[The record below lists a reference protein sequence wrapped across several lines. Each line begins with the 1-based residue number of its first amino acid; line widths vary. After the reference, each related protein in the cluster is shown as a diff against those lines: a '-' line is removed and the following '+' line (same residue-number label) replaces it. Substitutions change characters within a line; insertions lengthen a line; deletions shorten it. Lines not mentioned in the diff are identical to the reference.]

1 MAQNGRPDR
10 DQMLDR
16 AVDAALRLAARDGW
30 ARVRL
35 EDVAGEAEMSLG
47 DLHRL
52 TPDKTG
58 LIVRFIAQTD
68 AAVLSE
74 EAGFRPED
82 GVRDRLFDLL
92 MRRFDELDAHKAGV
106 EAVFQDVL
114 RDPLALMAVAPA
126 GMRALGWY
134 LEAAGVG
141 ADGPLGALRIKGLA
155 AVWLHALRAWFAD
168 DSEDLAKTMKALDRA
183 LAQAESAAA
192 WIEGRRPDPRR
203 AEAAGEADPSQA
215 DPSKADP
222 PEADP
227 PEADPPGGAAQSA
240 G

>member
-1 MAQNGRPDR
+1 MAQNARPDR

-47 DLHRL
+47 ALRRL

-58 LIVRFIAQTD
+58 LIVRFIAQAD

-74 EAGFRPED
+74 ESGFRPED
-82 GVRDRLFDLL
+82 SVRDRLFDLL
-92 MRRFDELDAHKAGV
+92 MRRFDELDAHKSGV

-114 RDPLALMAVAPA
+114 RDPLALMVVAPA
-126 GMRALGWY
+126 GVRALGWY

-141 ADGPLGALRIKGLA
+141 ADGPLGALRVKGLA
-155 AVWLHALRAWFAD
+155 AVWLHALRAWFED

-183 LAQAESAAA
+183 LGQAESVAG
-192 WIEGRRPDPRR
+192 WLEGRRPDPRGADPDR
-203 AEAAGEADPSQA
+203 PGDPEGEADAGPASDPGT
-215 DPSKADP
+215 DPSD
-222 PEADP
+222 EAAP
-227 PEADPPGGAAQSA
+227 SA
-240 G
+240 R